1 MSEKALKT
9 ETYMDE
15 MSLYI
20 DRGSIPP
27 TSKCAACTG
36 VLIARHA
43 LEVLGKNTVTLRVA
57 SCGAGWGGRA
67 LQCGPLGYCCFP
79 SGGAAASGV
88 VRGFQIQGKKVNVVL
103 FAGDGGSYDI
113 GLQALSAAAERG
125 ENIIW
130 ICSNNEAYMLT
141 GVQRSGATP
150 MWASTSTTPVGK
162 RFDGKQREKKEI
174 ISTME
179 GSGAAYIATAS
190 MSHIHDFKRKV
201 EKARQISTEEQRGL
215 SYIEV
220 LHTCPTGWRYPTDK
234 MIEVSRLGVQTAW
247 WPLYEIQDGVLKIS
261 YKPKELK
268 PVSEFMK
275 MQGRF
280 RHIKDEQ
287 IEFMQ
292 NKVVKN
298 WNQLLEREAR

>member
-1 MSEKALKT
+1 MKSEN
-9 ETYMDE
+9 YIDE

-20 DRGSIPP
+20 ERGSIPP
-27 TSKCAACTG
+27 TSKCGGCTG
-36 VLIARHA
+36 TLIARHA
-43 LEVLGKNTVTLRVA
+43 LEVLGKNTITLGVA
-57 SCGAGWGGRA
+57 SCGSGWGGRSLA
-67 LQCGPLGYCCFP
+67 CGPLGYCCFP

-88 VRGFQIQGKKVNVVL
+88 ARGFQIQGKKVNIVM

-150 MWASTSTTPVGK
+150 IWASTSTTPVGK
-162 RFDGKQREKKEI
+162 MRDGKQREKKEI

-190 MSHIHDFKRKV
+190 MAYISDFRKKV

-220 LHTCPTGWRYPTDK
+220 IHTCPTGWRYPTDK

-247 WPLYEIQDGVLKIS
+247 WPLFEIQDGEFRLTN
-261 YKPKELK
+261 KPKELR
-268 PVSEFMK
+268 PVSEFIK

-287 IEFMQ
+287 IEFIQ
-292 NKVVKN
+292 NKIIKI
-298 WNQLLEREAR
+298 WKKLLERETKQK